1 MADHQAVG
9 RAREAAVGDQR
20 DLVAEPLADERGRD
34 VEHLAH
40 ARAAGRAL
48 VADDDDVARL
58 DRARLDG
65 REAGLLR
72 VEDAR
77 RAAVEQPLVAGE
89 LDDAALGREVAAEDR
104 EPAASA

>member
-1 MADHQAVG
+1 MADHEPVR
-9 RAREAAVGDQR
+9 RAGEAAVGDQR
-20 DLVAEPLADERGRD
+20 DRVAEPLADERRGH

-40 ARAAGRAL
+40 AGAAGRAL
-48 VADDDDVARL
+48 VADHDDVAGL

-65 REAGLLR
+65 GEAVLLG

-89 LDDAALGREVAAEDR
+89 LDDAALGRELAAQDR
-104 EPAASA
+104 KPAASA